1 MILIQ
6 EIGIEVLMIAAV
18 VGSIACL
25 VYLLQV
31 TVRERAYLRRAERE
45 RREARK
51 AIGRWKWTDPR
62 IEQDPPATSCTK
74 ADTPSALRHKR
85 A

>member
-1 MILIQ
+1 MLLIE
-6 EIGIEVLMIAAV
+6 EIGVEVLMIAAV
-18 VGSIACL
+18 VGSIAIL

-45 RREARK
+45 RREARG
-51 AIGRWKWTDPR
+51 AIVRWKWTDPR
-62 IEQDPPATSCTK
+62 TQQNPPASSRTK
-74 ADTPSALRHKR
+74 ADTPSALRQKR